1 MDLATNSNGFR
12 CTTTF
17 SGSMPGEFELGGRMS
32 DDDVLN
38 RVMTYIH
45 QHPHDEDIH
54 EAAMDLLDEL
64 LG

>member
-1 MDLATNSNGFR
+1 MDINSNGFL
-12 CTTTF
+12 CQTTF
-17 SGSMPGEFELGGRMS
+17 SGSMSGEFDLGVKRMS

-38 RVMTYIH
+38 RVMSYVR
-45 QHPHDEDIH
+45 QNPNDEFIH